1 MFMHV
6 DPSNGIAI
14 YDQIVR
20 QVKFAVASEALKP
33 GNLVPSVREMARD
46 LTVNPNTVARA
57 YRELQADNVLQPL
70 RGTGLEVTA
79 AAYKK
84 CRDDRAA
91 LIRSRLRSVLEEARQ
106 SGLSADD
113 VRALT
118 DDRAFPARIEKGQVM
133 TTAFSLSHVSKQFKR
148 HLALDDVSLSSE
160 NGVVVALLGENGA
173 GKTTAIRIL
182 LGPAGARC
190 RRSPGPRPRQS
201 AARARNSPPRGL
213 RARSTGPLRLDD
225 GRRGRLVRRRFLP
238 ARLSTSLPRTGRTL
252 RAAPGPQDQRSLEG
266 HAGQGLALAGDGP
279 QTGAVDSRRADF
291 GPRSDGPP

>member
-91 LIRSRLRSVLEEARQ
+91 LIRSRLRSVLEEAQQ
-106 SGLSADD
+106 SGLSAED

-118 DDRAFPARIEKGQVM
+118 E
-133 TTAFSLSHVSKQFKR
+133 TELSRLESKK
-148 HLALDDVSLSSE
+148 DKS
-160 NGVVVALLGENGA
+160 
-173 GKTTAIRIL
+173 
-182 LGPAGARC
+182 
-190 RRSPGPRPRQS
+190 
-201 AARARNSPPRGL
+201 
-213 RARSTGPLRLDD
+213 
-225 GRRGRLVRRRFLP
+225 
-238 ARLSTSLPRTGRTL
+238 
-252 RAAPGPQDQRSLEG
+252 
-266 HAGQGLALAGDGP
+266 
-279 QTGAVDSRRADF
+279 
-291 GPRSDGPP
+291 

>member
-1 MFMHV
+1 MFVHV

-70 RGTGLEVTA
+70 RGTGLEVTT

-91 LIRSRLRSVLEEARQ
+91 LIRNRLRSVLEEARQ
-106 SGLSADD
+106 SGLSAEE

-118 DDRAFPARIEKGQVM
+118 EGE
-133 TTAFSLSHVSKQFKR
+133 LSRLESKK
-148 HLALDDVSLSSE
+148 DKS
-160 NGVVVALLGENGA
+160 
-173 GKTTAIRIL
+173 
-182 LGPAGARC
+182 
-190 RRSPGPRPRQS
+190 
-201 AARARNSPPRGL
+201 
-213 RARSTGPLRLDD
+213 
-225 GRRGRLVRRRFLP
+225 
-238 ARLSTSLPRTGRTL
+238 
-252 RAAPGPQDQRSLEG
+252 
-266 HAGQGLALAGDGP
+266 
-279 QTGAVDSRRADF
+279 
-291 GPRSDGPP
+291 

>member
-91 LIRSRLRSVLEEARQ
+91 LIRTRLRSVLEEARQ
-106 SGLSADD
+106 SGLSPDE

-118 DDRAFPARIEKGQVM
+118 DAE
-133 TTAFSLSHVSKQFKR
+133 LSRLESKK
-148 HLALDDVSLSSE
+148 DKS
-160 NGVVVALLGENGA
+160 
-173 GKTTAIRIL
+173 
-182 LGPAGARC
+182 
-190 RRSPGPRPRQS
+190 
-201 AARARNSPPRGL
+201 
-213 RARSTGPLRLDD
+213 
-225 GRRGRLVRRRFLP
+225 
-238 ARLSTSLPRTGRTL
+238 
-252 RAAPGPQDQRSLEG
+252 
-266 HAGQGLALAGDGP
+266 
-279 QTGAVDSRRADF
+279 
-291 GPRSDGPP
+291 